1 MVGMTTD
8 DPAEEDEV
16 AEQDAFIDIDPLLP
30 STSGASIASTT
41 SSKRS
46 SSSNRSSSSSRSN
59 VSAEDCCVVDFAPS
73 ARGLESFTPVGA
85 RQKKILILD
94 GMCSVFLEQERQR
107 QQYTY
112 YNADLIR
119 NAYVAYSYEA
129 AHAAATLGLQD
140 QRISL
145 EIQQE
150 EADGSDDLEL
160 SRLMSEED
168 VDDDTNDSSKKVHSS
183 VGGDIGSGDPDVDNY
198 HPVSYFERVSIASTA
213 ETDHSTDLQPHSS
226 NDGASGGRA
235 AHNHHH
241 RGGRK
246 RRSIVKRLLTG
257 SHFR

>member
-1 MVGMTTD
+1 
-8 DPAEEDEV
+8 
-16 AEQDAFIDIDPLLP
+16 
-30 STSGASIASTT
+30 
-41 SSKRS
+41 
-46 SSSNRSSSSSRSN
+46 
-59 VSAEDCCVVDFAPS
+59 VVEFAPS
-73 ARGLESFTPVGA
+73 ARGLESFTPVGS

-94 GMCSVFLEQERQR
+94 GMCTVFLEQERQR
-107 QQYTY
+107 QQNTY

-183 VGGDIGSGDPDVDNY
+183 VGGDIGSGDPDGDDY
-198 HPVSYFERVSIASTA
+198 RPVEYFERMSIASTA
-213 ETDHSTDLQPHSS
+213 ETDHSTDLPPHSS
-226 NDGASGGRA
+226 NDGVSGGRA
-235 AHNHHH
+235 AHNHYHH
-241 RGGRK
+241 HHGGRK